1 MTIVFKLQSFSSSQ
15 LHVVVSPLAEMMAVL
30 HSMAEPDHHLEARSM
45 LNEISESVDD
55 AYLREFNFLSPL
67 WARFRCRLFFP
78 FAPKSQGLTA
88 ELEAIAALPDH
99 AFIEL
104 CAEGVQGMR
113 GPIPAVDTL
122 LADTPER
129 AGFLDYCLSRSNA
142 RHDLAIALLEGPAKL
157 RARLLRFLV
166 ETNTRFFA
174 REWMRVREEI
184 STAAAFHHHQIR
196 TLSNGESLSSLHHS
210 AHHEPAFDEIR
221 IDKLQNYSV
230 ALKNREVIAVPS
242 VRIGSHLT
250 VKWESAQPVIIHFPV
265 RTSTT
270 EPMGIERMRQ
280 RLAALNSDFRIELF
294 RHLVGEPITT
304 SELAARM
311 NQTAAQTSREL
322 RVLREANLLVSERR
336 GKRIFHRV
344 DVDKIIQL
352 GPDLLST
359 VLR

>member
-1 MTIVFKLQSFSSSQ
+1 MTIVFKLQGFSGSN
-15 LHVVVSPLAEMMAVL
+15 LHVTVSPLAEMMAIL
-30 HSMAEPDHHLEARSM
+30 HCMAEPDHHLEARSM
-45 LNEISESVDD
+45 LSNISKSIDD

-78 FAPKSQGLTA
+78 LAPTSRALATEIKSVA
-88 ELEAIAALPDH
+88 SLPDP

-104 CAEGVQGMR
+104 CAEGIQGMR
-113 GPIPAVDTL
+113 GPIPPVDKL
-122 LADTPER
+122 LNDTPER
-129 AGFLDYCLSRSNA
+129 DEFLNYCLSRSSA
-142 RHDLAIALLEGPAKL
+142 RRDLADALLENPTKL
-157 RARLLRFLV
+157 KAQLLRFIA
-166 ETNTRFFA
+166 ETDARFFA
-174 REWMRVREEI
+174 REWNRVRGEI
-184 STAAAFHHHQIR
+184 TNAAAYHQHQIR
-196 TLSNGESLSSLHHS
+196 TLSSGEALSSLHHS
-210 AHHEPAFDEIR
+210 ARHEAGFEEIR

-230 ALKNREVIAVPS
+230 SLKDRQVVAVPS

-250 VKWESAQPVIIHFPV
+250 VKWEPDHPIIVHFPV
-265 RTSTT
+265 RTATT
-270 EPMGIERMRQ
+270 EPMGIETMRQ
-280 RLAALNSDFRIELF
+280 RLAALNSDIRIELF

-304 SELAARM
+304 SELSARL

-336 GKRIFHRV
+336 GKRVFHRM